1 MGLMLDTNVFI
12 YSERSGNPI
21 DFSKWEKY
29 GDVYISS
36 ITVSELLVGV
46 YYANSDARKIR
57 RSAFVEAVLAKM
69 PVLSFKSEE
78 ARVHAGL
85 FATLAKQGKLIG
97 AHDLIIAATAIVH
110 NCAVLT
116 ENIKEFEKV
125 PGLETISFMKPS
137 SNSQHDIRGCGT
149 TSKQQKQKST

>member
-12 YSERSGNPI
+12 YSERSGKSI
-21 DFSKWEKY
+21 DFSKWDKY
-29 GDVYISS
+29 GDVYLSS

-46 YYANSDARKIR
+46 HYANSDARKTR
-57 RSAFVEAVLAKM
+57 RSAFVESVLAKM
-69 PVLSFKSEE
+69 PVLSFNTEE

-85 FATLAKQGKLIG
+85 FAILAKQGQMIG

-116 ENIKEFEKV
+116 ENIKEFERV
-125 PGLETISFMKPS
+125 PGLETISFIEPS
-137 SNSQHDIRGCGT
+137 
-149 TSKQQKQKST
+149 

>member
-12 YSERSGNPI
+12 HFERSGNSI

-29 GDVYISS
+29 GDVYISA
-36 ITVSELLVGV
+36 ITSSELLVGV
-46 YYANSDARKIR
+46 HYAKTEAQKTR
-57 RSAFVEAVLAKM
+57 RSAFVESVLAKI
-69 PVLSFKSEE
+69 PILSFKTEE

-85 FATLAKQGKLIG
+85 FATLAKQGKMIG

-116 ENIKEFEKV
+116 GNTKEFERV
-125 PGLETISFMKPS
+125 PGLETISFAGS
-137 SNSQHDIRGCGT
+137 S
-149 TSKQQKQKST
+149 

>member
-1 MGLMLDTNVFI
+1 MGLILDTNVFI

-46 YYANSDARKIR
+46 HYANSDARKTR
-57 RSAFVEAVLAKM
+57 RSAFVESVLAKIS
-69 PVLSFKSEE
+69 VLSFNTQE

-85 FATLAKQGKLIG
+85 FATLAKQGQIIG
-97 AHDLIIAATAIVH
+97 AHDLIIASTAIVH

-116 ENIKEFEKV
+116 ENIKEFERV
-125 PGLETISFMKPS
+125 PGLETISFIKAS
-137 SNSQHDIRGCGT
+137 
-149 TSKQQKQKST
+149 

>member
-21 DFSKWEKY
+21 DFSKWEEY

-36 ITVSELLVGV
+36 VTVSELLVGV
-46 YYANSDARKIR
+46 HYANSDARKTR
-57 RSAFVEAVLAKM
+57 RSAFVESVLAKI
-69 PVLSFKSEE
+69 PVLSFNTEE

-85 FATLAKQGKLIG
+85 FAILTKQGQIIG
-97 AHDLIIAATAIVH
+97 AHDLIIAATAIFH

-116 ENIKEFEKV
+116 ENIKEFERV
-125 PGLETISFMKPS
+125 PGLEAISFLNPS
-137 SNSQHDIRGCGT
+137 
-149 TSKQQKQKST
+149 

>member
-12 YSERSGNPI
+12 YSERSGESI
-21 DFSKWEKY
+21 DFSKWEEY
-29 GDVYISS
+29 GDVYISA

-46 YYANSDARKIR
+46 HYANSDAKKTR
-57 RSAFVEAVLAKM
+57 RSAFVESILSKM
-69 PVLSFKSEE
+69 PVLSFNTKE

-85 FATLAKQGKLIG
+85 FATLAKQGQMIG

-116 ENIKEFEKV
+116 ENLSEFERV
-125 PGLETISFMKPS
+125 PGLETISFIEPS
-137 SNSQHDIRGCGT
+137 
-149 TSKQQKQKST
+149 

>member
-21 DFSKWEKY
+21 DFSKWEEY

-46 YYANSDARKIR
+46 HYADSDARKTR
-57 RSAFVEAVLAKM
+57 RSAFVESVLAKI
-69 PVLSFKSEE
+69 PVLGFNTEE
-78 ARVHAGL
+78 ARMHAGL
-85 FATLAKQGKLIG
+85 FSTLTKQGQIIG

-116 ENIKEFEKV
+116 ENIREFERV
-125 PGLETISFMKPS
+125 PGLEAISFIKPS
-137 SNSQHDIRGCGT
+137 
-149 TSKQQKQKST
+149 

>member
-12 YSERSGNPI
+12 YSERSGKSI
-21 DFSKWEKY
+21 DFAKWEKY

-46 YYANSDARKIR
+46 HYANSDAKKTR
-57 RSAFVEAVLAKM
+57 RSAFVESVLAKM
-69 PVLSFKSEE
+69 PILSFNTKE

-85 FATLAKQGKLIG
+85 FATLAKKGQMIG

-110 NCAVLT
+110 NCALLT
-116 ENIKEFEKV
+116 ENIKEFERV
-125 PGLETISFMKPS
+125 PGLETISFIEP
-137 SNSQHDIRGCGT
+137 C
-149 TSKQQKQKST
+149 